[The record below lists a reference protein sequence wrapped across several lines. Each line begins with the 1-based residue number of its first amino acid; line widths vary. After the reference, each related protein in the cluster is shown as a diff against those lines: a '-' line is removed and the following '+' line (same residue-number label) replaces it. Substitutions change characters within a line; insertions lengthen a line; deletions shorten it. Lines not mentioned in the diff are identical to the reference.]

1 VSQGA
6 QSDGVDC
13 GIETGGVEG
22 SEVNARAYFWQ
33 RLTALVMAPL
43 VFVHL
48 GVMVYAINDGLTAA
62 EILGRTRGSVMWAAF
77 YGAFVLAAAGHAAIG
92 LRTVLGEWAGMGG
105 AVRNR
110 VAVGLGVI
118 LAVLGLRAVYAVV
131 M

>member
-1 VSQGA
+1 M
-6 QSDGVDC
+6 
-13 GIETGGVEG
+13 
-22 SEVNARAYFWQ
+22 NARAYFWQ

-62 EILGRTRGSVMWAAF
+62 EIMGRTRGSVLWAAF

-92 LRTVLGEWAGMGG
+92 VRTVLGEWVGMRG
-105 AVRNR
+105 AARDW
-110 VAVGLGVI
+110 AATGLGI
-118 LAVLGLRAVYAVV
+118 LLAVLGLRAVYAVV